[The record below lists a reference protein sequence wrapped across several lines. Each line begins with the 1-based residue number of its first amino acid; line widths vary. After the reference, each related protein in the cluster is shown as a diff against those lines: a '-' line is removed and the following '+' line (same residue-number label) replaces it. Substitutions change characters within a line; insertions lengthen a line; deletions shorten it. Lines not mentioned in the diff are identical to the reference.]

1 MGALGGRRCEPEF
14 AELGRPPWRRELN
27 LWWSCVLTGVT
38 SSVCILT
45 YNRPGALSALLNSLA
60 RQRIDW
66 HVIVDDG
73 SDDVQL
79 LLELAGGACPEYD
92 LSLDADIYKIGER
105 RIALGRR
112 NVGVAGNTN
121 RAIKLFMDSGRE
133 HVCVCNDDIEA
144 TGDFV
149 SAYANAHQAEGVGLL
164 CYDPT
169 SHAPNAGRL
178 TGLRPVSRLY
188 GAMMSMTRYAVEQ
201 LGYFDVLFGRFGH
214 EHCDYVHR
222 ARVRGLVSTDS
233 GSAVLDLTE
242 PKLQLQTVKP
252 SLPAYQVTR
261 HQQAAE
267 EVMLSASQNYLVTS
281 SYRDFCLEL
290 PRVIGVSGMGLNAA
304 LCRHIPTYHA

>member
-1 MGALGGRRCEPEF
+1 M
-14 AELGRPPWRRELN
+14 
-27 LWWSCVLTGVT
+27 T

-45 YNRPGALSALLNSLA
+45 YNRPCALSELLNSLA

-79 LLELAGGACPEYD
+79 LLELAGGTCPEYD
-92 LSLDADIYKIGER
+92 LNLDADVYKIGER
-105 RIALGRR
+105 WIALGRR

-121 RAIKLFMDSGRE
+121 RALKLFMDSGRE
-133 HVCVCNDDIEA
+133 HVCVCNDDVEA

-169 SHAPNAGRL
+169 PHTSNVGVLAA
-178 TGLRPVSRLY
+178 GLRPVSRLY
-188 GAMMSMTRYAVEQ
+188 GAMMSMTRDAVEQ
-201 LGYFDVLFGRFGH
+201 LGYFDALFGRFGH

-222 ARVRGLVSTDS
+222 ARVLGLVSARNA

-242 PKLQLQTVKP
+242 PKLKLQAVKP
-252 SLPAYQVTR
+252 SLPAHQVTR

-281 SYRDFCLEL
+281 AHREFCLEL
-290 PRVIGVSGMGLNAA
+290 PRVIGISGMGLNAA